1 MPQMDKELFV
11 EYIYWIFLILLHH
24 YSSFFVNTNFMK
36 FYARN
41 FVINYFYTETR
52 SLKEQQSIVT
62 KAFENFNKKNF

>member
-1 MPQMDKELFV
+1 
-11 EYIYWIFLILLHH
+11 
-24 YSSFFVNTNFMK
+24 MK